1 MLDMLI
7 LVFFFFLFFSF
18 FYSTVGTV
26 PAFFYP
32 CSLAIDKGV
41 EGNLPT
47 CEIDMLGF
55 QTNEKSYLIIINRD
69 GQSPHRPRLMW
80 LIK

>member
-7 LVFFFFLFFSF
+7 LVFFFFYFSQFFLFHCR
-18 FYSTVGTV
+18 YCTRI
-26 PAFFYP
+26 FYP

-69 GQSPHRPRLMW
+69 GQSPHRPRLM
-80 LIK
+80 

>member
-7 LVFFFFLFFSF
+7 LVFFFFFIFHSF

-55 QTNEKSYLIIINRD
+55 
-69 GQSPHRPRLMW
+69 
-80 LIK
+80 